1 MRREGCRCSIG
12 RHRSPRPSYSV
23 SVAPS
28 VRIPLRSTGSRLPIP
43 GAVATG
49 RGRRCSKSSSS
60 IGARRSLCRT
70 CIRAAVHL
78 CDLHESGGGKGT
90 WRGPEAGGGRLQ
102 SHYLFRDRFGRPG
115 KGNDKGKVETLVKTA
130 RRRFMVPI
138 PKVHDLSSEF
148 CSDGAARPVIA
159 MPTCR
164 PDGRPGSFGRRE
176 SVSFLVRQQVSANAP
191 SDPCGRRL
199 DGISCEVGVA
209 GGRLGLGYAPGACR
223 SW

>member
-1 MRREGCRCSIG
+1 MSLAAGRGHGAGRRL
-12 RHRSPRPSYSV
+12 
-23 SVAPS
+23 A
-28 VRIPLRSTGSRLPIP
+28 
-43 GAVATG
+43 AVA
-49 RGRRCSKSSSS
+49 
-60 IGARRSLCRT
+60 
-70 CIRAAVHL
+70 
-78 CDLHESGGGKGT
+78 
-90 WRGPEAGGGRLQ
+90 WQ

-199 DGISCEVGVA
+199 DGIPCEVGVA
-209 GGRLGLGYAPGACR
+209 GGRLDLGMPQELADHGEAFAQ
-223 SW
+223 S